1 MILVIPFLLLGAAGA
16 IAGFY
21 GASKV
26 SEAEKILEGFKVE
39 YESATKARSQVI
51 DHLEN
56 LATKY
61 SPDFSR

>member
-26 SEAEKILEGFKVE
+26 AEAEKILEGLKME
-39 YESATKARSQVI
+39 YESATKQ
-51 DHLEN
+51 
-56 LATKY
+56 KC
-61 SPDFSR
+61 